1 MESEQGLEEEEDTV
15 LLSVFQSSWLTNPI
29 RPPRSYQPRPKC
41 KCQKKGTK
49 YRFLQASTFLLLLW
63 PTVKHWK
70 DQARALWESTLYMHR
85 DGPGS
90 KRGNSQGHG
99 LLGSR
104 HHQLT
109 KSLKVN
115 ANPIGQQ
122 EDNRWLCCQRKKE
135 LNSKDCPAGQEPPAG
150 ILWSQRQDRGLA
162 HEDGL
167 IRLLGWRPP
176 LKRRFLMMLMM
187 ASGGPLH
194 FYHLGYTF
202 DSCGLPSWDPLTTLN
217 PQKHSGTILRRNH
230 AEALKSGVPS
240 SPTADTKRRQS
251 WWHLR
256 TFLPTAIP
264 ELDVSSTWTYAVFFW
279 SHRMFEAVPHVH

>member
-1 MESEQGLEEEEDTV
+1 ML
-15 LLSVFQSSWLTNPI
+15 P
-29 RPPRSYQPRPKC
+29 
-41 KCQKKGTK
+41 
-49 YRFLQASTFLLLLW
+49 
-63 PTVKHWK
+63 
-70 DQARALWESTLYMHR
+70 
-85 DGPGS
+85 
-90 KRGNSQGHG
+90 
-99 LLGSR
+99 
-104 HHQLT
+104 
-109 KSLKVN
+109 
-115 ANPIGQQ
+115 
-122 EDNRWLCCQRKKE
+122 KKE
-135 LNSKDCPAGQEPPAG
+135 RTKLKGLPCWPGAACRDSVKPKAGQG
-150 ILWSQRQDRGLA
+150 SCSWRWSNQITRVKTSPQEEL
-162 HEDGL
+162 
-167 IRLLGWRPP
+167 
-176 LKRRFLMMLMM
+176 LMMLMM